1 MGGAGLHLLGGTPQG
16 KNLGAREP
24 GMGNNNYEVGFKDAM
39 VRKMMGPPAMSA
51 TAVAGEVGV
60 PQTRE
65 KRWPRE
71 LAERGRVMH

>member
-1 MGGAGLHLLGGTPQG
+1 
-16 KNLGAREP
+16 
-24 GMGNNNYEVGFKDAM
+24 MGNNNYEVGFKDAM